1 MTEIYIDKADLNMY
15 QLKTAPPKWDLQE
28 YIVTYLKE
36 KDNRYLAWFLH
47 YYEKTLNNNVQ
58 EYMRK
63 LFMPEHFA
71 DMKQAYIAGLL
82 KALKNY
88 DIKQGASFTSFKERY
103 VEREILDYVRS
114 MRTGFTAQS
123 IAEYAKFRK
132 AMAIWYKY
140 ERDYSDETL
149 IKVAGELEETVEN
162 TKKILLGG
170 LLNENRVDL
179 YRQYTDDDGE
189 ECTEEAHSD
198 GSSDTY
204 TLFMKNE
211 LYTRLWEAY
220 EKLEYTERKMLSQR
234 LGFCFECHSL
244 FYMDHND
251 LDEYGEPKK
260 KPIKKMMYTDIATD
274 HEYSSAN
281 TAHNKCE
288 KALEKLRKAI
298 KDLI

>member
-1 MTEIYIDKADLNMY
+1 M
-15 QLKTAPPKWDLQE
+15 
-28 YIVTYLKE
+28 
-36 KDNRYLAWFLH
+36 
-47 YYEKTLNNNVQ
+47 
-58 EYMRK
+58 
-63 LFMPEHFA
+63 
-71 DMKQAYIAGLL
+71 
-82 KALKNY
+82 
-88 DIKQGASFTSFKERY
+88 
-103 VEREILDYVRS
+103 EREILDYVRS

-123 IAEYAKFRK
+123 IAEYAKLRK

-140 ERDYSDETL
+140 E
-149 IKVAGELEETVEN
+149 LEETVEN
-162 TKKILLGG
+162 AKEILLGG

-198 GSSDTY
+198 GTSDTY

-220 EKLEYTERKMLSQR
+220 EKPEYTERKMLSQR
-234 LGFCFECHSL
+234 LGFCFECHSV
-244 FYMDHND
+244 FYIVHND

-288 KALEKLRKAI
+288 KALEN
-298 KDLI
+298 

>member
-15 QLKTAPPKWDLQE
+15 QLKPAPPKWDLQE

-36 KDNRYLAWFLH
+36 KDNCYFAWFLH

-82 KALKNY
+82 KALTNY
-88 DIKQGASFTSFKERY
+88 DIEQGAPFTSFKERY

-123 IAEYAKFRK
+123 IAEYTKLRK
-132 AMAIWYKY
+132 AMAIWDKYK
-140 ERDYSDETL
+140 RDYSDETL
-149 IKVAGELEETVEN
+149 KKVADELEETVEN
-162 TKKILLGG
+162 TKEILLGG

-179 YRQYTDDDGE
+179 YRQYTDDDDE
-189 ECTEEAHSD
+189 ESTEEAHSD
-198 GSSDTY
+198 SSSDTY
-204 TLFMKNE
+204 TLFMKKE

-220 EKLEYTERKMLSQR
+220 EKLEYTERMMLSQR
-234 LGFCFECHSL
+234 CGFCFECHSV
-244 FYMDHND
+244 FYMDYDD

-260 KPIKKMMYTDIATD
+260 KPIKPMMYTDIATD

-281 TAHNKCE
+281 TAHKKCE
-288 KALEKLRKAI
+288 KALEKLRAAI
-298 KDLI
+298 KELL

>member
-1 MTEIYIDKADLNMY
+1 MKETYIDEKDLNMY
-15 QLKTAPPKWDLQE
+15 RIVPAPPKWDLQE

-36 KDNRYLAWFLH
+36 KDNCYFAWFLH

-58 EYMRK
+58 GYMRK

-71 DMKQAYIAGLL
+71 DMKQAYIAGLH
-82 KALKNY
+82 KALTNY
-88 DIKQGASFTSFKERY
+88 DIEQGAPFTSFKERY

-123 IAEYAKFRK
+123 IAEYTKLRK
-132 AMAIWYKY
+132 AMAIWDKY

-149 IKVAGELEETVEN
+149 IKVADELEETVEN
-162 TKKILLGG
+162 TKVILLGG
-170 LLNENRVDL
+170 LLNENRIDL
-179 YRQYTDDDGE
+179 YQQYTGDDGE
-189 ECTEEAHSD
+189 ESTEEAHSD
-198 GSSDTY
+198 SSSDTY
-204 TLFMKNE
+204 TLFMKKE

-234 LGFCFECHSL
+234 CGFCFECHSV
-244 FYMDHND
+244 FYMDYDD

-260 KPIKKMMYTDIATD
+260 KSIKPMMYTDIATD

-288 KALEKLRKAI
+288 KALDKLRKAI

>member
-1 MTEIYIDKADLNMY
+1 MAEIYIDKSDSNMY
-15 QLKTAPPKWDLQE
+15 HLKAAPLKWDLQE
-28 YIVTYLKE
+28 YIGTYLKE

-47 YYEKTLNNNVQ
+47 YYENTLNNNVQ

-88 DIKQGASFTSFKERY
+88 DIEQGAPFISFKERY

-123 IAEYAKFRK
+123 IAEYAKLRK
-132 AMAIWYKY
+132 AMAIWDKY

-149 IKVAGELEETVEN
+149 IKVADELEETVEN
-162 TKKILLGG
+162 TKEILLGG

-189 ECTEEAHSD
+189 ESTEEAHSD
-198 GSSDTY
+198 SSSDTY
-204 TLFMKNE
+204 TLFMKKK

-220 EKLEYTERKMLSQR
+220 EKLEYTERKMLCSLR
-234 LGFCFECHSL
+234 GHKGAHGRFE
-244 FYMDHND
+244 
-251 LDEYGEPKK
+251 GG
-260 KPIKKMMYTDIATD
+260 
-274 HEYSSAN
+274 
-281 TAHNKCE
+281 
-288 KALEKLRKAI
+288 LRSGG
-298 KDLI
+298 

>member
-1 MTEIYIDKADLNMY
+1 MKETYIDEKDLNMY
-15 QLKTAPPKWDLQE
+15 RIVPAPPKWDLQE

-36 KDNRYLAWFLH
+36 KDNCYFAWFLH

-58 EYMRK
+58 GYMRK

-82 KALKNY
+82 KSFKNY
-88 DIKQGASFTSFKERY
+88 DIEQGAPFILFKERY

-123 IAEYAKFRK
+123 IAEYAKLRK
-132 AMAIWYKY
+132 AMAIWDKY

-149 IKVAGELEETVEN
+149 IKVADELEETVEN
-162 TKKILLGG
+162 TKEILLGG
-170 LLNENRVDL
+170 LLNENRIDL
-179 YRQYTDDDGE
+179 YQQYTGDDGE
-189 ECTEEAHSD
+189 ESTEEAHSD
-198 GSSDTY
+198 SSSDTY
-204 TLFMKNE
+204 TLFMKKE

-234 LGFCFECHSL
+234 CGFCFECHSV
-244 FYMDHND
+244 FYMDYDD

-260 KPIKKMMYTDIATD
+260 KSIKPMMYTDIATN

-288 KALEKLRKAI
+288 KALDKLRKAI

>member
-1 MTEIYIDKADLNMY
+1 MKETYIDEKDLNMY
-15 QLKTAPPKWDLQE
+15 RIVPAPPKWDLQE

-36 KDNRYLAWFLH
+36 KDNCYFAWFLH

-58 EYMRK
+58 GYMRK

-82 KALKNY
+82 KALTNY
-88 DIKQGASFTSFKERY
+88 DIEQGAPFTSFKERY

-123 IAEYAKFRK
+123 IAEYTKLRK
-132 AMAIWYKY
+132 AMAIWDKY

-149 IKVAGELEETVEN
+149 IKVADELEETVEN
-162 TKKILLGG
+162 TKVILLGG
-170 LLNENRVDL
+170 LLNENRIDL
-179 YRQYTDDDGE
+179 YQQYTGDDGE
-189 ECTEEAHSD
+189 ESTEEAHSD
-198 GSSDTY
+198 SSSDTY
-204 TLFMKNE
+204 TLFMKKE

-234 LGFCFECHSL
+234 CGFCFECHSV
-244 FYMDHND
+244 FYMDYDD

-260 KPIKKMMYTDIATD
+260 KSIKPMMYTDIATD

-288 KALEKLRKAI
+288 KALDKLRKAI

>member
-1 MTEIYIDKADLNMY
+1 MTEIYIEKANLNMY
-15 QLKTAPPKWDLQE
+15 QLKPAPPKWDLQE
-28 YIVTYLKE
+28 YIVTCLKE

-82 KALKNY
+82 KSFKNY
-88 DIKQGASFTSFKERY
+88 DIEQGAPFISFK
-103 VEREILDYVRS
+103 EREILDYVRS

-123 IAEYAKFRK
+123 IAEYAKLRK
-132 AMAIWYKY
+132 AMAIWDKY

-149 IKVAGELEETVEN
+149 IKVADELEETVEN
-162 TKKILLGG
+162 TKEILLGG
-170 LLNENRVDL
+170 LLNENRIDL
-179 YRQYTDDDGE
+179 YQQYTGDDGE
-189 ECTEEAHSD
+189 ESTEEAHSD
-198 GSSDTY
+198 SSSDTY
-204 TLFMKNE
+204 TLFMKKE

-234 LGFCFECHSL
+234 CGFCFECHSV
-244 FYMDHND
+244 FYMDYDD

-260 KPIKKMMYTDIATD
+260 KSIKPMMYTDIATD

-288 KALEKLRKAI
+288 KALDKLRKAI